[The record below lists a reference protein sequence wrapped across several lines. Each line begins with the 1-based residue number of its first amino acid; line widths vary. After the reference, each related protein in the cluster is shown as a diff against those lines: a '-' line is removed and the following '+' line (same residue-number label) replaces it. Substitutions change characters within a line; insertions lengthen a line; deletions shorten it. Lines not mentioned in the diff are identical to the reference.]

1 MVRLDS
7 TRHRP
12 GYLAVVSSQDL
23 HLAHHSDVVYLHG
36 GVDGSRC
43 QPVPVRVPG
52 AAVHLLPKKKKKSNL
67 LLVPVDGTHDIAG
80 ARVPQSKGR
89 VSRAGDQ
96 QGSVRVPLHALDV
109 VLVTEQRQLGLA
121 SAHRPDVD
129 LAVVAVRRVNADL
142 VPLNEWTRMDVCT
155 CMIPTWNPEV
165 RSLVHALH
173 T

>member
-1 MVRLDS
+1 M
-7 TRHRP
+7 
-12 GYLAVVSSQDL
+12 
-23 HLAHHSDVVYLHG
+23 
-36 GVDGSRC
+36 
-43 QPVPVRVPG
+43 
-52 AAVHLLPKKKKKSNL
+52 
-67 LLVPVDGTHDIAG
+67 PVDGTHDIAG
-80 ARVPQSKGR
+80 ARVPQSKGG

-142 VPLNEWTRMDVCT
+142 VPLNEWTIMDVCT